1 MRLINESGIWIITF
15 RDNGVKKYWIGA
27 AKNLNHVLTHKLS
40 LINKECNTRM
50 VTSLPVEI
58 KELLRRD
65 KERCVE
71 SIYAFTDI
79 SKSVDYLETDKQ
91 DSIAKFLISKLLMEE
106 GYIPCIK
113 YHEEWVEKSEDKFI
127 FLYPRF
133 KQLIAQ
139 EEIGI
144 YKASS
149 THYEICK
156 DFGWE
161 KSNFLYNLAWDNFN
175 NIVKED
181 IGNENINTE
190 EVNEENNTIVLKDD
204 KGYISMDLKLFHLLQ
219 IEATLQD
226 IELKKLLENLI
237 SDKAKEIYKIIE

>member
-1 MRLINESGIWIITF
+1 MTLINKSGIWIITF
-15 RDNGVKKYWIGA
+15 KDNGVNKFWIGA
-27 AKNLNHVLTHKLS
+27 AKNLNHILTHKLS
-40 LINKECNTRM
+40 LINKQCNTRM

-65 KERCVE
+65 KEKCVE
-71 SIYAFTDI
+71 NIYAFTSV

-106 GYIPCIK
+106 GYVPCVQF
-113 YHEEWVEKSEDKFI
+113 HEEWMEKNEDKFT

-149 THYEICK
+149 IHYEICK

-161 KSNFLYNLAWDNFN
+161 KSDFLYKLVWNNNNNNNN
-175 NIVKED
+175 NI
-181 IGNENINTE
+181 
-190 EVNEENNTIVLKDD
+190 EENNTIDLKDN

-237 SDKAKEIYKIIE
+237 SDKAKEIYKIME

>member
-1 MRLINESGIWIITF
+1 MTLMNKSGIWIITF
-15 RDNGVKKYWIGA
+15 KDNGVNKFWIGA
-27 AKNLNHVLTHKLS
+27 AKNLNHILTHKLS
-40 LINKECNTRM
+40 LINKQCNTRM

-58 KELLRRD
+58 KELLTRN

-71 SIYAFTDI
+71 SIYAFTNV

-91 DSIAKFLISKLLMEE
+91 DSIAKFLISKLLIEE
-106 GYIPCIK
+106 GYVPCVQF
-113 YHEEWVEKSEDKFI
+113 HEEWMEKNEDKFI

-149 THYEICK
+149 IHYEICK

-161 KSNFLYNLAWDNFN
+161 KSDFLYGLVVNDNN
-175 NIVKED
+175 NILIREEVKDMVKEYK
-181 IGNENINTE
+181 ENQQKDELDKLIE
-190 EVNEENNTIVLKDD
+190 IECILRGVSKEVLLREVLSEKA
-204 KGYISMDLKLFHLLQ
+204 YKLYNVLR
-219 IEATLQD
+219 E
-226 IELKKLLENLI
+226 K
-237 SDKAKEIYKIIE
+237 

>member
-1 MRLINESGIWIITF
+1 MTLINESGIWIITF
-15 RDNGVKKYWIGA
+15 KDNGVNKFWIGA
-27 AKNLNHVLTHKLS
+27 AKNLNHILTHKLS
-40 LINKECNTRM
+40 LINKQCNTRM

-71 SIYAFTDI
+71 SIYAFTDA

-106 GYIPCIK
+106 GYIPCVQ
-113 YHEEWVEKSEDKFI
+113 YHEEWMKKNEDKFI

-149 THYEICK
+149 IHYEICK

-161 KSNFLYNLAWDNFN
+161 KSDFLYKLVWDNN
-175 NIVKED
+175 NILIRDEVKDMIKEEYKENKQED
-181 IGNENINTE
+181 KLDKLIEIECILRGVSK
-190 EVNEENNTIVLKDD
+190 EVLLREVLSEKA
-204 KGYISMDLKLFHLLQ
+204 YKLYNVLG
-219 IEATLQD
+219 E
-226 IELKKLLENLI
+226 K
-237 SDKAKEIYKIIE
+237 

>member
-1 MRLINESGIWIITF
+1 MTLINKSGIWIITF
-15 RDNGVKKYWIGA
+15 KDNEVNKFWIGA
-27 AKNLNHVLTHKLS
+27 AKNLNHILTHKLS
-40 LINKECNTRM
+40 LINKQCNTRM

-65 KERCVE
+65 KEKCVE
-71 SIYAFTDI
+71 NIYAFTSV

-106 GYIPCIK
+106 GYMPCVQF
-113 YHEEWVEKSEDKFI
+113 HEEWMEKNEDKFI

-149 THYEICK
+149 IHYEICK

-161 KSNFLYNLAWDNFN
+161 KSDFLYKLVWDNNNN
-175 NIVKED
+175 NI
-181 IGNENINTE
+181 I
-190 EVNEENNTIVLKDD
+190 EENNTIDLKDN

-237 SDKAKEIYKIIE
+237 SDKAKEIYKIME

>member
-1 MRLINESGIWIITF
+1 MTLINKSGIWIITF
-15 RDNGVKKYWIGA
+15 KDNGVNKFWIGA
-27 AKNLNHVLTHKLS
+27 AKNLNHILTHKLS
-40 LINKECNTRM
+40 LINKQCNTRM

-65 KERCVE
+65 KEKCVE
-71 SIYAFTDI
+71 NIYAFTSV

-106 GYIPCIK
+106 GYVPCVQF
-113 YHEEWVEKSEDKFI
+113 HEEWMEKNEDKFT

-149 THYEICK
+149 IHYEICK
-156 DFGWE
+156 DFGWK
-161 KSNFLYNLAWDNFN
+161 KSDFLYKLVWDNN
-175 NIVKED
+175 NI
-181 IGNENINTE
+181 
-190 EVNEENNTIVLKDD
+190 EENNTIDLKDN

-237 SDKAKEIYKIIE
+237 SDKAKEIYKIME

>member
-1 MRLINESGIWIITF
+1 MTLINKSGIWIITF
-15 RDNGVKKYWIGA
+15 KDNGVNKFWIGA
-27 AKNLNHVLTHKLS
+27 AKNLNHILTHKLS
-40 LINKECNTRM
+40 LINKQCNTRM

-65 KERCVE
+65 KEKCVE
-71 SIYAFTDI
+71 NIYAFTSV

-106 GYIPCIK
+106 GYVPCVQF
-113 YHEEWVEKSEDKFI
+113 HEEWMKKNEDKFI

-133 KQLIAQ
+133 KQLIVQ

-149 THYEICK
+149 IHYEICK

-161 KSNFLYNLAWDNFN
+161 KSDFLYKLVWDNYN
-175 NIVKED
+175 NI
-181 IGNENINTE
+181 I
-190 EVNEENNTIVLKDD
+190 EENNTIDLKDN

-237 SDKAKEIYKIIE
+237 SDKAKEIYKIME

>member
-1 MRLINESGIWIITF
+1 MTLINKSGIWIITF
-15 RDNGVKKYWIGA
+15 KDNGVNKFWIGA
-27 AKNLNHVLTHKLS
+27 AKNLNHILTHKLS
-40 LINKECNTRM
+40 LINKQCNTRM

-65 KERCVE
+65 KEKCVE
-71 SIYAFTDI
+71 NIYAFTNV

-106 GYIPCIK
+106 GYVPCVQF
-113 YHEEWVEKSEDKFI
+113 HEEWMKKNEDEFI

-149 THYEICK
+149 IHYEICK

-161 KSNFLYNLAWDNFN
+161 KSDFLYGLVVNDNN
-175 NIVKED
+175 NILIREEVKDMVKEYK
-181 IGNENINTE
+181 ENQQKDELDKLIE
-190 EVNEENNTIVLKDD
+190 IECILRGVSKEVLLREVLSEKA
-204 KGYISMDLKLFHLLQ
+204 YKLYNVLR
-219 IEATLQD
+219 E
-226 IELKKLLENLI
+226 K
-237 SDKAKEIYKIIE
+237 

>member
-1 MRLINESGIWIITF
+1 MTLINKSGIWIITF
-15 RDNGVKKYWIGA
+15 KDNGVNKFWIGA
-27 AKNLNHVLTHKLS
+27 AKNLNHILTHKLS
-40 LINKECNTRM
+40 LINKQCNTRM

-65 KERCVE
+65 KEKCVE
-71 SIYAFTDI
+71 NIYAFTSV

-106 GYIPCIK
+106 GYVPCVQF
-113 YHEEWVEKSEDKFI
+113 HEEWMEKNEDKFT

-149 THYEICK
+149 IHYEICK

-161 KSNFLYNLAWDNFN
+161 KSDFLYKLVWDNNNN
-175 NIVKED
+175 NI
-181 IGNENINTE
+181 
-190 EVNEENNTIVLKDD
+190 EENNTIDLKDN

-237 SDKAKEIYKIIE
+237 SDKAKEIYKIME

>member
-1 MRLINESGIWIITF
+1 MTLMNKSGIWIITF
-15 RDNGVKKYWIGA
+15 KDNGVNKFWIGA
-27 AKNLNHVLTHKLS
+27 AKNLNHILTHKLS
-40 LINKECNTRM
+40 LINKQCNTRM

-58 KELLRRD
+58 KELLTRD

-71 SIYAFTDI
+71 SIYAFTNV

-91 DSIAKFLISKLLMEE
+91 DSIAKFLISKLLIEE
-106 GYIPCIK
+106 GYVPCVQF
-113 YHEEWVEKSEDKFI
+113 HEEWMKKNEDEFI

-133 KQLIAQ
+133 KQLIVQ

-149 THYEICK
+149 IHYEICK

-161 KSNFLYNLAWDNFN
+161 KSDFLYKLVWDNYN
-175 NIVKED
+175 NI
-181 IGNENINTE
+181 I
-190 EVNEENNTIVLKDD
+190 EENNTIDLKDN

-237 SDKAKEIYKIIE
+237 SDKAKEIYKIME

>member
-1 MRLINESGIWIITF
+1 MTLINESGIWIITF
-15 RDNGVKKYWIGA
+15 KDNEVNKFWIGT
-27 AKNLNHVLTHKLS
+27 AKNLNHILTHKLS
-40 LINKECNTRM
+40 LINKQCNTRM

-65 KERCVE
+65 KEKCVE
-71 SIYAFTDI
+71 NIYAFTNV

-106 GYIPCIK
+106 GYVPCVQF
-113 YHEEWVEKSEDKFI
+113 HEEWMKKNEDEFI

-149 THYEICK
+149 IHYEICK

-161 KSNFLYNLAWDNFN
+161 KSDFLYKLVWDNYN
-175 NIVKED
+175 NI
-181 IGNENINTE
+181 I
-190 EVNEENNTIVLKDD
+190 EENNTIDLKDN

-237 SDKAKEIYKIIE
+237 SDKAKEIYKIME

>member
-1 MRLINESGIWIITF
+1 MTLINKSGIWIITF
-15 RDNGVKKYWIGA
+15 KDNGVNKFWIGA
-27 AKNLNHVLTHKLS
+27 AKNLNHILTHKLS
-40 LINKECNTRM
+40 LINKQCNTRM

-71 SIYAFTDI
+71 SIYAFTSV

-106 GYIPCIK
+106 GYVPCVQ
-113 YHEEWVEKSEDKFI
+113 YHEEWMKKNEDEFI

-133 KQLIAQ
+133 KQLIVQ

-149 THYEICK
+149 IHYEICK

-161 KSNFLYNLAWDNFN
+161 KSDFLYNLVVNDNN
-175 NIVKED
+175 NILIREEVKNMVKEYK
-181 IGNENINTE
+181 ENQQKDELDKLIE
-190 EVNEENNTIVLKDD
+190 IECILRGVSKEVLLREVLSEKA
-204 KGYISMDLKLFHLLQ
+204 YKLYNVLR
-219 IEATLQD
+219 E
-226 IELKKLLENLI
+226 K
-237 SDKAKEIYKIIE
+237 

>member
-1 MRLINESGIWIITF
+1 MTLINESGIWIITF
-15 RDNGVKKYWIGA
+15 KDNEVNKFWIGA
-27 AKNLNHVLTHKLS
+27 AKNLNHILTHKLS
-40 LINKECNTRM
+40 LINKQCNTRM

-91 DSIAKFLISKLLMEE
+91 DSIVKFLISKLLMEE
-106 GYIPCIK
+106 GYVPCVQF
-113 YHEEWVEKSEDKFI
+113 HEEWMEKNEDKFI

-139 EEIGI
+139 EKIGI

-149 THYEICK
+149 IHYEICK

-161 KSNFLYNLAWDNFN
+161 KSDFLCKLVWDNNNILIREEVKNMVEEYKENKQEDKLDKLIEIECILRGISKEVLLREVLSEKAYKLYN
-175 NIVKED
+175 
-181 IGNENINTE
+181 
-190 EVNEENNTIVLKDD
+190 VLREK
-204 KGYISMDLKLFHLLQ
+204 
-219 IEATLQD
+219 
-226 IELKKLLENLI
+226 
-237 SDKAKEIYKIIE
+237 

>member
-1 MRLINESGIWIITF
+1 MTLINESGIWIITF
-15 RDNGVKKYWIGA
+15 KDNGVNKFWIGA
-27 AKNLNHVLTHKLS
+27 AKNLNHILTHKLS
-40 LINKECNTRM
+40 LINKQCNTRM

-65 KERCVE
+65 KEKCVE
-71 SIYAFTDI
+71 SIYAFTSV

-91 DSIAKFLISKLLMEE
+91 DSIAKFLISKLLIEE
-106 GYIPCIK
+106 GYVPCVQF
-113 YHEEWVEKSEDKFI
+113 HEEWMKKNEDEFI

-149 THYEICK
+149 IHYEICK

-161 KSNFLYNLAWDNFN
+161 KSDFLYGLVVNDNN
-175 NIVKED
+175 NILIREEVKDMVKEYK
-181 IGNENINTE
+181 ENQQKDELDKLIE
-190 EVNEENNTIVLKDD
+190 IECILRGVSKEVLLREVLSEKA
-204 KGYISMDLKLFHLLQ
+204 YKLYNVLR
-219 IEATLQD
+219 E
-226 IELKKLLENLI
+226 K
-237 SDKAKEIYKIIE
+237 

>member
-1 MRLINESGIWIITF
+1 MTLINKSGIWIITF
-15 RDNGVKKYWIGA
+15 KDNGVNKFWIGA
-27 AKNLNHVLTHKLS
+27 AKNLNHILTHKLS
-40 LINKECNTRM
+40 LINKQCNTRM

-71 SIYAFTDI
+71 SIYAFTSV

-106 GYIPCIK
+106 GYVPCVQF
-113 YHEEWVEKSEDKFI
+113 HEEWMEKNEDKFI

-149 THYEICK
+149 IHYEICK

-161 KSNFLYNLAWDNFN
+161 KSDFLYDLVVNDNN
-175 NIVKED
+175 NILIREEVKDMVKEYK
-181 IGNENINTE
+181 ENQQKDELDKLIE
-190 EVNEENNTIVLKDD
+190 IECILRGVSKEVLLREVLSEKA
-204 KGYISMDLKLFHLLQ
+204 YKLYNVLR
-219 IEATLQD
+219 E
-226 IELKKLLENLI
+226 K
-237 SDKAKEIYKIIE
+237 

>member
-1 MRLINESGIWIITF
+1 MTLINKSGIWIITF
-15 RDNGVKKYWIGA
+15 KDNGVNKFWIGA
-27 AKNLNHVLTHKLS
+27 AKNLNHILTHKLS
-40 LINKECNTRM
+40 LINKQCNTRM

-65 KERCVE
+65 KEKCVE
-71 SIYAFTDI
+71 NIYAFTSV

-106 GYIPCIK
+106 GYVPCVQF
-113 YHEEWVEKSEDKFI
+113 HEEWMEKNEDKFT

-149 THYEICK
+149 IHYEICK

-161 KSNFLYNLAWDNFN
+161 KSDFLYKLVWDNNNNNNNNN
-175 NIVKED
+175 NI
-181 IGNENINTE
+181 
-190 EVNEENNTIVLKDD
+190 EENNTIDLKDN

-237 SDKAKEIYKIIE
+237 SDKAKEIYKIME

>member
-1 MRLINESGIWIITF
+1 MTLINESGIWIITF
-15 RDNGVKKYWIGA
+15 KDNGVNKFWIGA
-27 AKNLNHVLTHKLS
+27 AKNLNHILTHKLS
-40 LINKECNTRM
+40 LINKQCNTRM

-71 SIYAFTDI
+71 SIYAFTDA

-106 GYIPCIK
+106 GYIPCVQ
-113 YHEEWVEKSEDKFI
+113 YHEEWMKKNEDKFI

-149 THYEICK
+149 IHYEICK

-161 KSNFLYNLAWDNFN
+161 KSDFLYKLVWDNN
-175 NIVKED
+175 NILIRDEVKDIIKEEYKENKQED
-181 IGNENINTE
+181 KLDKLIEIECILRGVSK
-190 EVNEENNTIVLKDD
+190 EVLLREVLSEKA
-204 KGYISMDLKLFHLLQ
+204 YKLYNVLG
-219 IEATLQD
+219 E
-226 IELKKLLENLI
+226 K
-237 SDKAKEIYKIIE
+237 

>member
-1 MRLINESGIWIITF
+1 MTLINESGIWIITF
-15 RDNGVKKYWIGA
+15 KDNGVNKFWIGA
-27 AKNLNHVLTHKLS
+27 AKNLNHILTHKLS
-40 LINKECNTRM
+40 LINKQCNTRM

-71 SIYAFTDI
+71 SIYAFTDT

-106 GYIPCIK
+106 GYIPCVQ
-113 YHEEWVEKSEDKFI
+113 YHEEWMKKNEDKFI

-149 THYEICK
+149 IHYEICK

-161 KSNFLYNLAWDNFN
+161 ESDFLYKLVWDNN
-175 NIVKED
+175 NILIRDEVKDIIKEEYKENKQED
-181 IGNENINTE
+181 KLDKLIEIECILRGVSK
-190 EVNEENNTIVLKDD
+190 EVLLREVLSEKA
-204 KGYISMDLKLFHLLQ
+204 YKLYNVLG
-219 IEATLQD
+219 E
-226 IELKKLLENLI
+226 K
-237 SDKAKEIYKIIE
+237 

>member
-1 MRLINESGIWIITF
+1 MTLINESGIWIITF
-15 RDNGVKKYWIGA
+15 KDNGVNKFWIGA
-27 AKNLNHVLTHKLS
+27 AKNLNHILTHKLS
-40 LINKECNTRM
+40 LINKQCNTRM

-71 SIYAFTDI
+71 SIYAFTDT

-106 GYIPCIK
+106 GYIPCVQ
-113 YHEEWVEKSEDKFI
+113 YHEEWMKKNEDKFI

-149 THYEICK
+149 IHYEICK

-161 KSNFLYNLAWDNFN
+161 KSDFLYKLVWDNN
-175 NIVKED
+175 NILIRDEVKDIIKEEYKENKQED
-181 IGNENINTE
+181 KLDKLIEIECILRGVSK
-190 EVNEENNTIVLKDD
+190 EVLLREVLSEKA
-204 KGYISMDLKLFHLLQ
+204 YKLYNVLG
-219 IEATLQD
+219 E
-226 IELKKLLENLI
+226 K
-237 SDKAKEIYKIIE
+237 

>member
-1 MRLINESGIWIITF
+1 MTLINKSGIWIITF
-15 RDNGVKKYWIGA
+15 KDNGVNKFWIGA
-27 AKNLNHVLTHKLS
+27 AKNLNHILTHKLS
-40 LINKECNTRM
+40 LINKQCNTRM

-65 KERCVE
+65 KEKCVE
-71 SIYAFTDI
+71 NIYAFTSV

-106 GYIPCIK
+106 GYVPCVQF
-113 YHEEWVEKSEDKFI
+113 HEEWMEKNEDKFT

-149 THYEICK
+149 IHYEICK

-161 KSNFLYNLAWDNFN
+161 KSDFLYKLVWDNNNNNNNN
-175 NIVKED
+175 NI
-181 IGNENINTE
+181 
-190 EVNEENNTIVLKDD
+190 EENNTIDLKDN

-237 SDKAKEIYKIIE
+237 SDKAKEIYKIME

>member
-1 MRLINESGIWIITF
+1 MTLINESGIWIITF
-15 RDNGVKKYWIGA
+15 KDNGVNKFWIGA
-27 AKNLNHVLTHKLS
+27 AKNLNHILTHKLS
-40 LINKECNTRM
+40 LINKQCNTRM

-71 SIYAFTDI
+71 SIYAFTD
-79 SKSVDYLETDKQ
+79 VDKVSYSMHNLDTT
-91 DSIAKFLISKLLMEE
+91 AKFLISKLLMEE
-106 GYIPCIK
+106 GYVPCVQFHK
-113 YHEEWVEKSEDKFI
+113 EWMEKNEDKFV

-161 KSNFLYNLAWDNFN
+161 KSDFLCKLVWDNNNILIREEVKDMVKEYKENQQKDKLDKLIEIECILRGITREQLIKTLVSEKAYKLYN
-175 NIVKED
+175 
-181 IGNENINTE
+181 
-190 EVNEENNTIVLKDD
+190 VLGEK
-204 KGYISMDLKLFHLLQ
+204 
-219 IEATLQD
+219 
-226 IELKKLLENLI
+226 
-237 SDKAKEIYKIIE
+237 

>member
-1 MRLINESGIWIITF
+1 MTLINKSGIWIITF
-15 RDNGVKKYWIGA
+15 KDNGVNKFWIGA
-27 AKNLNHVLTHKLS
+27 AKNLNHILTHKLS
-40 LINKECNTRM
+40 LINKQCNTRM

-65 KERCVE
+65 KEKCVE
-71 SIYAFTDI
+71 NIYAFTSV

-106 GYIPCIK
+106 GYVPCVQF
-113 YHEEWVEKSEDKFI
+113 HEEWMEKNEDKFT

-149 THYEICK
+149 IHYEICK

-161 KSNFLYNLAWDNFN
+161 KSDFLYKLVWDNNNNN
-175 NIVKED
+175 NI
-181 IGNENINTE
+181 
-190 EVNEENNTIVLKDD
+190 EENNTIDLKDN

-237 SDKAKEIYKIIE
+237 SDKAKEIYKIME

>member
-1 MRLINESGIWIITF
+1 MTLINKSGIWIITF
-15 RDNGVKKYWIGA
+15 KDNGVNKFWIGA
-27 AKNLNHVLTHKLS
+27 AKNLNHILTHKLS
-40 LINKECNTRM
+40 LINKQCNTRM

-65 KERCVE
+65 KEKCVE
-71 SIYAFTDI
+71 NIYAFTNV

-91 DSIAKFLISKLLMEE
+91 DSIAKFLISKLLMGE
-106 GYIPCIK
+106 GYVPCVQF
-113 YHEEWVEKSEDKFI
+113 HEEWMEKNEDKFT

-149 THYEICK
+149 IHYEICK

-161 KSNFLYNLAWDNFN
+161 KSDFLYKLVWDNNNNN
-175 NIVKED
+175 NI
-181 IGNENINTE
+181 
-190 EVNEENNTIVLKDD
+190 EENNTIDLKDN

-237 SDKAKEIYKIIE
+237 SDKAKEIYKIME

>member
-1 MRLINESGIWIITF
+1 MTLINKSGIWIITF
-15 RDNGVKKYWIGA
+15 KDNGVNKFWIGA
-27 AKNLNHVLTHKLS
+27 AKNLNHILTHKLS
-40 LINKECNTRM
+40 LINKQCNTRM

-58 KELLRRD
+58 KELLTRD

-71 SIYAFTDI
+71 SIYAFTSV

-91 DSIAKFLISKLLMEE
+91 DSIAKFLISKLLIEE
-106 GYIPCIK
+106 GYVPCVQF
-113 YHEEWVEKSEDKFI
+113 HEEWMKKNEDEFI

-133 KQLIAQ
+133 KQLIVQ

-149 THYEICK
+149 IHYEICK

-161 KSNFLYNLAWDNFN
+161 KSDFLYKLVWDNYN
-175 NIVKED
+175 NI
-181 IGNENINTE
+181 I
-190 EVNEENNTIVLKDD
+190 EENNTIDLKDN

-237 SDKAKEIYKIIE
+237 SDKAKEIYKIME

>member
-27 AKNLNHVLTHKLS
+27 AKNLNHVLTYKLS

-106 GYIPCIK
+106 GYVPCIK
-113 YHEEWVEKSEDKFI
+113 FHEEWMEKNEDKFI

-161 KSNFLYNLAWDNFN
+161 KSDFLCKLVWDN
-175 NIVKED
+175 NIL
-181 IGNENINTE
+181 IRE

>member
-1 MRLINESGIWIITF
+1 MTLINKSGIWIITF
-15 RDNGVKKYWIGA
+15 KDNGVNKFWIGA
-27 AKNLNHVLTHKLS
+27 AKNLNHILTHKLS
-40 LINKECNTRM
+40 LINKQCNTRM

-65 KERCVE
+65 KEKCVE
-71 SIYAFTDI
+71 NIYAFTSV

-106 GYIPCIK
+106 GYVPCVQF
-113 YHEEWVEKSEDKFI
+113 HEEWMEKNEDKFI

-149 THYEICK
+149 IHYEICK

-161 KSNFLYNLAWDNFN
+161 KSDFLYKLVWDNNNNNNN
-175 NIVKED
+175 NI
-181 IGNENINTE
+181 
-190 EVNEENNTIVLKDD
+190 EENNTIDLKDN

-237 SDKAKEIYKIIE
+237 SDKAKEIYKIME

>member
-1 MRLINESGIWIITF
+1 MTLINKSGIWIITF
-15 RDNGVKKYWIGA
+15 KDNGVNKFWIGA
-27 AKNLNHVLTHKLS
+27 AKNLNHILTHKLS
-40 LINKECNTRM
+40 LINKQCNTRM

-65 KERCVE
+65 KEKCVE
-71 SIYAFTDI
+71 NIYAFTNV

-106 GYIPCIK
+106 GYVPCVQF
-113 YHEEWVEKSEDKFI
+113 HEEWMKKNEDEFI

-133 KQLIAQ
+133 KQLIVQ

-149 THYEICK
+149 IHYEICK

-161 KSNFLYNLAWDNFN
+161 KSDFLYKLVWDNYN
-175 NIVKED
+175 NI
-181 IGNENINTE
+181 I
-190 EVNEENNTIVLKDD
+190 EENNTIDLKDN

-237 SDKAKEIYKIIE
+237 SDKAKEIYKIME

>member
-1 MRLINESGIWIITF
+1 MTLINKSGIWIITF
-15 RDNGVKKYWIGA
+15 KDNEVNKFWIGT
-27 AKNLNHVLTHKLS
+27 AKNLNHILTHKLS
-40 LINKECNTRM
+40 LINKQCNTRM

-65 KERCVE
+65 KEKCVE
-71 SIYAFTDI
+71 SIYAFTSV

-91 DSIAKFLISKLLMEE
+91 DSIAKFLISKLLIEE
-106 GYIPCIK
+106 GYVPCVQF
-113 YHEEWVEKSEDKFI
+113 HEEWMEKNEDKFI

-149 THYEICK
+149 IHYEICK

-161 KSNFLYNLAWDNFN
+161 KSDFLYGLVVNDNNN
-175 NIVKED
+175 NILIREEVKDMVKEYK
-181 IGNENINTE
+181 ENQQKDELDKLIE
-190 EVNEENNTIVLKDD
+190 IECILRGVSKEVLLREVLSEKA
-204 KGYISMDLKLFHLLQ
+204 YKLYNVLR
-219 IEATLQD
+219 E
-226 IELKKLLENLI
+226 K
-237 SDKAKEIYKIIE
+237 

>member
-1 MRLINESGIWIITF
+1 MTLINESGIWIITF
-15 RDNGVKKYWIGA
+15 KDNEVNKFWIGA
-27 AKNLNHVLTHKLS
+27 AKNLNHILTHKLS
-40 LINKECNTRM
+40 LINKQCNTRM

-106 GYIPCIK
+106 GYVPCVQF
-113 YHEEWVEKSEDKFI
+113 HEEWMEKNEDKFI

-149 THYEICK
+149 IHYEICK

-161 KSNFLYNLAWDNFN
+161 KSDFLCKLVWDNN
-175 NIVKED
+175 NIL
-181 IGNENINTE
+181 IRE

>member
-1 MRLINESGIWIITF
+1 MTLINKSGIWIITF
-15 RDNGVKKYWIGA
+15 KDNGVNKFWIGA
-27 AKNLNHVLTHKLS
+27 AKNLNHILTHKLS
-40 LINKECNTRM
+40 LINKQCNTRM

-65 KERCVE
+65 KEKCVE
-71 SIYAFTDI
+71 NIYAFTSV

-106 GYIPCIK
+106 GYVPCVQ
-113 YHEEWVEKSEDKFI
+113 YHEEWMKKNEDEFI

-133 KQLIAQ
+133 KQLIVQ

-149 THYEICK
+149 IHYEICK

-161 KSNFLYNLAWDNFN
+161 KSDFLYKLVWDNYN
-175 NIVKED
+175 NI
-181 IGNENINTE
+181 I
-190 EVNEENNTIVLKDD
+190 EENNTIDLKDN

-237 SDKAKEIYKIIE
+237 SDKAKEIYKIME